1 MLKSYLPAKF
11 NTIALIIFI
20 FFWLFGFYKL
30 LGISIFAY
38 LVLYV
43 ILRKNINHF
52 RDDPITTKGV
62 IFSPANGKIL
72 HIEHNV
78 SHGMYG
84 DQLIEIQIMIPWWKE
99 MGVFMPLSAEIKTL
113 LVLKGQ
119 SFFRYLKAEEVIGT
133 KDGKGVGLALDNRGE
148 SIGLTFFKCK
158 LGLWPELMVMPGD
171 RGGRRVNIGYFPF
184 GGTVMLYLPKK
195 YEILMKINDEVT
207 AGETILAVIPDHA
220 LRL

>member
-11 NTIALIIFI
+11 NTLAAILFVFCGI
-20 FFWLFGFYKL
+20 FGFYKIL
-30 LGISIFAY
+30 TIMVIAY
-38 LVLYV
+38 IVLYV
-43 ILRKNINHF
+43 VLRKSRNDF
-52 RDDPITTKGV
+52 RDDPISTRGV
-62 IFSPANGKIL
+62 IFSPANGKVV

-78 SHGMYG
+78 SHGFYG

-99 MGVFMPLSAEIKTL
+99 MGIFLPLSCEIKNL

-119 SFFRYLKAEEVIGT
+119 SFFRYLKAVEVLGS
-133 KDGKGVGLALDNRGE
+133 KEGKGVGLALDNRGE

-195 YEILMKINDEVT
+195 YEILVKTNDEVN
-207 AGETILAVIPDHA
+207 AGETIFAVVPDNI
-220 LRL
+220 

>member
-11 NTIALIIFI
+11 NTLALIIF
-20 FFWLFGFYKL
+20 FFLWVFSFYKIL
-30 LGISIFAY
+30 TVAFLAY
-38 LVLYV
+38 VVLY
-43 ILRKNINHF
+43 ISLRRNRNDF

-62 IFSPANGKIL
+62 IFAPANGKII
-72 HIEHNV
+72 HIENNV

-84 DQLIEIQIMIPWWKE
+84 DQLVEVQIMIPWWKE
-99 MGVFMPLSAEIKTL
+99 TGVSMPLSAEIKTL

-119 SFFRYLKAEEVIGT
+119 SFFRFHHAVEKIGT
-133 KDGKGVGLALDNRGE
+133 REGKGVALALDNRGE
-148 SIGLTFFKCK
+148 TVGLTFFKCK

-195 YEILMKINDEVT
+195 YEILLKINDEVT
-207 AGETILAVIPDHA
+207 SGETILAVIPDHA
-220 LRL
+220 

>member
-11 NTIALIIFI
+11 NTMAAILFL
-20 FFWLFGFYKL
+20 FFWLFGLYKIL
-30 LGISIFAY
+30 LI
-38 LVLYV
+38 LVLAYALLYV
-43 ILRKNINHF
+43 VLRKNRNDF
-52 RDDPITTKGV
+52 RDDPTSTRGV
-62 IFSPANGKIL
+62 IFSPSNGKIV

-78 SHGMYG
+78 SHGLYG

-99 MGVFMPLSAEIKTL
+99 MGIFLPLSCEIKNL

-119 SFFRYLKAEEVIGT
+119 SFFRYKKVVEVIGS
-133 KDGKGVGLALDNRGE
+133 KEGKGVSLALDNRGE
-148 SIGLTFFKCK
+148 NLGITFFKCK

-195 YEILMKINDEVT
+195 YEILVKTNDEVN
-207 AGETILAVIPDHA
+207 AGETIIAVVPDNI
-220 LRL
+220 

>member
-11 NTIALIIFI
+11 NTFAAILFVL
-20 FFWLFGFYKL
+20 FWLLGFYKIL
-30 LGISIFAY
+30 SILIVAY
-38 LVLYV
+38 IVLYV
-43 ILRKNINHF
+43 VLRKSRNDF
-52 RDDPITTKGV
+52 RDDPISTRGV
-62 IFSPANGKIL
+62 IFSPANGKVV

-78 SHGMYG
+78 SHGFYG

-99 MGVFMPLSAEIKTL
+99 MGIFLPLSCEIKNL

-119 SFFRYLKAEEVIGT
+119 SFFRYLKAVEVLGS
-133 KDGKGVGLALDNRGE
+133 KEGKGVSLALDNRGE

-195 YEILMKINDEVT
+195 YEILVKTNDEVN
-207 AGETILAVIPDHA
+207 AGETIFAVVPDNI
-220 LRL
+220 

>member
-11 NTIALIIFI
+11 NTLALIIL
-20 FFWLFGFYKL
+20 FFLWVFSFYKILTAAFLGYVL
-30 LGISIFAY
+30 LY
-38 LVLYV
+38 LVL
-43 ILRKNINHF
+43 RRNRNDF
-52 RDDPITTKGV
+52 RDDPISTKGV
-62 IFSPANGKIL
+62 IFSPANGKIV
-72 HIEHNV
+72 HVEHNV

-84 DQLIEIQIMIPWWKE
+84 DQLIEVQIMIPWWKE

-119 SFFRYLKAEEVIGT
+119 SFFRYQKAEEVIGT
-133 KDGKGVGLALDNRGE
+133 RDGKGVALALDNRGE
-148 SIGLTFFKCK
+148 TVGLTFFKCK

-195 YEILMKINDEVT
+195 YEILLKTNDEVT

-220 LRL
+220 